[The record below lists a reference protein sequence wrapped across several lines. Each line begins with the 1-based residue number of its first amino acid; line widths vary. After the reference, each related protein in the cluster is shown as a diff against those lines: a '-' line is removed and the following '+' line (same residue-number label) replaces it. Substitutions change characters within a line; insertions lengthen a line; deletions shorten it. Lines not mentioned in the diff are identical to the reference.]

1 MRDFL
6 KEHLT
11 ICFLLIFACNIGVTI
26 LAGFTDIL
34 KRNKKNGAWQLKN
47 ACLEV
52 RSALYDK
59 ELGFMGNLFLFL
71 FFGQFGL
78 IVVIAFTYHEWRQIR
93 RAKRDAKIVSS
104 HPLIYL
110 SHYTN
115 FLFLLKHRLL

>member
-6 KEHLT
+6 KEHLM

-59 ELGFMGNLFLFL
+59 ELGLMGNLFLF
-71 FFGQFGL
+71 FFL
-78 IVVIAFTYHEWRQIR
+78 VNLA
-93 RAKRDAKIVSS
+93 SS
-104 HPLIYL
+104 SLLLLRI
-110 SHYTN
+110 TN
-115 FLFLLKHRLL
+115 GGK